1 MSYDPPQPPS
11 YDTSS
16 APSSPSSSA
25 HSFAPSS
32 NSSFDPSSNSS
43 FSSSFDSSF
52 DPPPPSRL
60 TYPWQPAP
68 ARPPRAEYQPSRE
81 PLGHHSDLRVL
92 RGAYRW
98 QRRTATL
105 AALGY
110 FTLFLVLSASAPG
123 VMTRTVAD
131 GIPAGLLLALVQ
143 LPVTWLAIAL
153 YEHTA
158 RRHVDPL
165 ADRIRKVAELDAR
178 RGAVR

>member
-1 MSYDPPQPPS
+1 MSYDPPHPS
-11 YDTSS
+11 YD
-16 APSSPSSSA
+16 PP
-25 HSFAPSS
+25 HPFY
-32 NSSFDPSSNSS
+32 DPPRP
-43 FSSSFDSSF
+43 F
-52 DPPPPSRL
+52 DPPRPPHDAPHPSYDAPYGPPHPSRL

-68 ARPPRAEYQPSRE
+68 PLPPRPERRPPPE

-98 QRRTATL
+98 QRRTASLT
-105 AALGY
+105 ALGY

-131 GIPAGLLLALVQ
+131 GIPAGLLLALLQ

-153 YEHTA
+153 YERTA

-178 RGAVR
+178 RGATR

>member
-1 MSYDPPQPPS
+1 MSYDPPHPS
-11 YDTSS
+11 YDPPHPFNDPPHTPYGLPH
-16 APSSPSSSA
+16 PSYCPPHPPYGPPSPS
-25 HSFAPSS
+25 FG
-32 NSSFDPSSNSS
+32 
-43 FSSSFDSSF
+43 
-52 DPPPPSRL
+52 PPPPSRL

-68 ARPPRAEYQPSRE
+68 ARPPRPQRPPARE

-105 AALGY
+105 TALGY
-110 FTLFLVLSASAPG
+110 FTLFLVLSATAPG

-131 GIPAGLLLALVQ
+131 GIPAGLLLALLQ
-143 LPVTWLAIAL
+143 LPVTGLAIAL

-165 ADRIRKVAELDAR
+165 ADRIRKTAELDAR